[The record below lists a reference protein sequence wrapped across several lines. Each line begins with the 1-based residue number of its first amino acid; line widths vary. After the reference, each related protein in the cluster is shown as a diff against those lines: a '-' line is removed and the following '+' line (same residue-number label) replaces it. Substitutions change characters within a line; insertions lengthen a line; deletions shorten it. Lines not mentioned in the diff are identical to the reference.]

1 MVYLHYFILVPSI
14 IKKPSLSS
22 FLKWYAVFFLITF
35 IRKQVDYYLG
45 TNYFEPW
52 GWMKM
57 DVDYDFYDRLKVAV
71 LMTISNSSGIL
82 AVCLGSRYFINKD
95 KAAEL
100 ESQKINNQLNALKNQ
115 IDIPE
120 SINILDRLE
129 SRAKVN
135 PGSIQEEIIQLS
147 SVLRYHLY
155 SKEEEVILSKE
166 LEIVKNQLAL
176 YNELNQS
183 NILLDFE
190 VDERIIKRGIL
201 SKAIGEVLKH
211 NKQVNSKLELSGI
224 QGGVYLKISD
234 CNMLYLGELK
244 ERFETMFQY
253 QLNIQISEE
262 SLIIKLN

>member
-14 IKKPSLSS
+14 IKKPSLLS